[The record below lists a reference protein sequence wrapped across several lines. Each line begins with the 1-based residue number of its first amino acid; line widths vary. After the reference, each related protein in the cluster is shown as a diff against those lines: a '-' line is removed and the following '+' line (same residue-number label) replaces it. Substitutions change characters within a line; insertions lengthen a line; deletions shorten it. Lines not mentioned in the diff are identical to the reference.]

1 VEASQLDI
9 MLEKARRY
17 CLRGE
22 KCRNDLQK
30 KLFQW
35 QIPSHLHE
43 IIINTMIEERFIDES
58 RFARSFINDK
68 CYLLKWGKIKI
79 RYALSGKHIP
89 EPIIS
94 KFIDAID
101 MEKYRNILRELA
113 ENKREQIVKKES
125 DPWKSKQKLYA
136 FLLQRGFESEEITKI
151 LSD

>member
-35 QIPSHLHE
+35 QIPSHL
-43 IIINTMIEERFIDES
+43 IEERFIDES

-68 CYLLKWGKIKI
+68 CHLLKWGKIKI